1 MIKILKYKSFLEKK
15 IYSEMPIPNDILNI
29 SKEYIKA
36 GKDIFLVGGCI
47 RDFLQDK
54 TPKDYDLVTNALPNE
69 SKEILKNFNVSDE
82 QGKNFGVL
90 RVYTKDEPK
99 GYEVASYR
107 KDISVGRDTKGDDQK
122 VEMGNHITIY
132 DDCMRR
138 DLSINSLF
146 YNIKTKEIVDIVGGV
161 DDIKNGVIRAV
172 GDPLERFKEDRLRI
186 LRVLRFSART
196 GGIIDI
202 DTKKAILS
210 DNRLRNI
217 NPKED
222 VSQERIWE
230 EFEKAFEQSIDFNTY
245 LKYLDEYNMWNEMFP
260 NSTINKNFIKSKN
273 LIIIIASLFK
283 NMEFSTLER
292 KMVRNWKIQT
302 VLATKVVFLL
312 MLKTLTP
319 ETAFNLYKLK
329 LRYFVDDELI
339 IEWLKVNKIKNK
351 LYDVFLEYKPSV
363 TSDYLV
369 SKGFTLNT
377 KALGDEQKRLEIE
390 EFKKLCQNQYNK
402 ILNKD

>member
-15 IYSEMPIPNDILNI
+15 IYSEIPIPNDILSI

-47 RDFLQDK
+47 RDFLQGK

-69 SKEILKNFNVSDE
+69 SKEILKGFNVSDE

-90 RVYTKDEPK
+90 RVYTKDEPA
-99 GYEVASYR
+99 GYEIASYR
-107 KDISVGRDTKGDDQK
+107 KDISTGRDTKGDDQK
-122 VEMGNHITIY
+122 VEMGSHITIY

-138 DLSINSLF
+138 DLAMNALF

-161 DDIKNGVIRAV
+161 DDIKNGIVRAV
-172 GDPLERFKEDRLRI
+172 GNPLERFKEDRLRI
-186 LRVLRFSART
+186 LRIFRFAART
-196 GGIIDI
+196 GGTIDV

-217 NPKED
+217 NSKED

-230 EFEKAFEQSIDFNTY
+230 EFEKAFEQAIDFNTY
-245 LKYLDEYNMWNEMFP
+245 LKYLDEYNMWDEMFP
-260 NSTINKNFIKSKN
+260 GSDINKNFIKSKN
-273 LIIIIASLFK
+273 FIIIVTSLFK
-283 NMEFSTLER
+283 KMDFSTLER

-302 VLATKVVFLL
+302 TLATKVVFLL

-329 LRYFVDDELI
+329 LRYFVDNELI
-339 IEWLKVNKIKNK
+339 KEWLKVNNIKNK
-351 LYDVFLEYKPSV
+351 LYEVFLEYKPSI

-390 EFKKLCQNQYNK
+390 EFKKL
-402 ILNKD
+402 L